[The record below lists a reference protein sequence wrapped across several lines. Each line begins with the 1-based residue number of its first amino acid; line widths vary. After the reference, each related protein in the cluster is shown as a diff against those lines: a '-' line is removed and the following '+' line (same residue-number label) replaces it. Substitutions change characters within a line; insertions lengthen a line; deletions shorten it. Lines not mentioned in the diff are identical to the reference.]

1 MAKDAENGM
10 PKENSMQKM
19 VADEVLKHGNSEV
32 IAKVYTFHEL
42 AHATENFNP
51 ELLLGKGGFGRVY
64 KGHLRDKNK
73 VVAVKQLDMIGVQG
87 NSEFLAEV
95 LTIGRVHHP
104 NLVNLIG
111 YCVNGHQRLLVYEYM
126 KNGSLE
132 EHLFDLNEKR
142 TPLDWHTRMMIAK
155 GMAKG
160 LEYLHNLVVPPIIYG
175 DLKSLNVLLDDNMN
189 PKLSDFGPTKIRPKV
204 GEDHISTRVME
215 TYGYSSPEYA
225 TTGELTTKSDVYSF
239 GVVFLELISGRR
251 VIDDKKPSEE
261 QNLIIWAK
269 PLLKEHSKIPMVADP
284 LLNGNYPI
292 KCLHQAV
299 AIASMCLQEEAS
311 TRPYISD
318 VVVALEYLA
327 TAQDDHEPSNVGE

>member
-1 MAKDAENGM
+1 MSKDAENGM

-19 VADEVLKHGNSEV
+19 VADEVLKNGNSDV
-32 IAKVYTFHEL
+32 VAKVYTFHEL

-51 ELLLGKGGFGRVY
+51 ELLLGKGGFGRV
-64 KGHLRDKNK
+64 
-73 VVAVKQLDMIGVQG
+73 VAVKQLDMIGVQG

-95 LTIGRVHHP
+95 LTIGHVHHP
-104 NLVNLIG
+104 NLVNLVG

-132 EHLFDLNEKR
+132 EHLFDLNEKK

-160 LEYLHNLVVPPIIYG
+160 LEYLHNLVVPPIIYR
-175 DLKSLNVLLDDNMN
+175 DLKSLNVLLDDDMN
-189 PKLSDFGPTKIRPKV
+189 PKLSDFGPIKIRPKV

-225 TTGELTTKSDVYSF
+225 MTGEVTTKSDVYSF

-251 VIDDKKPSEE
+251 VIDDKKPTEE
-261 QNLIIWAK
+261 QNLVIWAK

-284 LLNGNYPI
+284 LLNGNYPLNVYI
-292 KCLHQAV
+292 KPSRLHQCV
-299 AIASMCLQEEAS
+299 YKKKQ
-311 TRPYISD
+311 
-318 VVVALEYLA
+318 
-327 TAQDDHEPSNVGE
+327 AQGHT